1 MWEGIGLLFIYL
13 VSGYLNK
20 RKKDQITSD
29 DLEQQKESTQKSVE
43 DSGFDELLLNL
54 FSDKNNSS
62 KVESD
67 ISENGELDSEI
78 IIKDLDNIEES
89 EDKAP
94 IKEEKP
100 FEEHVYHS
108 KLADRKEQQ
117 LGNKWNKKEDLKKK
131 FFKSPEMLK
140 KAFILKEILDDPVG
154 LKK

>member
-1 MWEGIGLLFIYL
+1 MWESIGLLLVYL

-20 RKKDQITSD
+20 RKKEQKSS
-29 DLEQQKESTQKSVE
+29 DLEKQQESPEELVE
-43 DSGFDELLLNL
+43 DKGFDELLINL
-54 FSDKNNSS
+54 FKDNNSS
-62 KVESD
+62 NTLEPEILEDDVLD
-67 ISENGELDSEI
+67 GETYIEDQN
-78 IIKDLDNIEES
+78 NIEKS
-89 EDKAP
+89 
-94 IKEEKP
+94 EEKELYKN
-100 FEEHVYHS
+100 EEALKEQIYHS

>member
-1 MWEGIGLLFIYL
+1 MWESIGLLLVYL

-20 RKKDQITSD
+20 RKKEQKSS
-29 DLEQQKESTQKSVE
+29 DLEKQQERTEGLVE
-43 DSGFDELLLNL
+43 DKGFDELLINL
-54 FSDKNNSS
+54 FKDNNSS
-62 KVESD
+62 NTLEPEILEDDVLD
-67 ISENGELDSEI
+67 GETYIEDQN
-78 IIKDLDNIEES
+78 NIEKS
-89 EDKAP
+89 
-94 IKEEKP
+94 EEKELYKN
-100 FEEHVYHS
+100 EEALKEQIYHS

>member
-1 MWEGIGLLFIYL
+1 MWEGIGLLLIYL

-20 RKKDQITSD
+20 RKKDRITSD
-29 DLEQQKESTQKSVE
+29 NLEQKKESTQKSVE

-62 KVESD
+62 KLESD
-67 ISENGELDSEI
+67 ISENGELDSET
-78 IIKDLDNIEES
+78 IIKDLNNIEEI

-94 IKEEKP
+94 IKEEKL

-131 FFKSPEMLK
+131 FFKSPGR
-140 KAFILKEILDDPVG
+140 DRG
-154 LKK
+154 

>member
-1 MWEGIGLLFIYL
+1 MWESIGLLLVYL

-20 RKKDQITSD
+20 RKKEQKSS
-29 DLEQQKESTQKSVE
+29 DLEKQQERTEGLVE
-43 DSGFDELLLNL
+43 DKGFDELLINL
-54 FSDKNNSS
+54 FKDNNSS
-62 KVESD
+62 NTLEPEILEDDVLD
-67 ISENGELDSEI
+67 GETYIEDQ
-78 IIKDLDNIEES
+78 KNIEKS
-89 EDKAP
+89 EEEEIYKNEEAL
-94 IKEEKP
+94 KEQI
-100 FEEHVYHS
+100 YHS